1 MNRNLALETLAGAL
15 LVALLEPHFSSLA
28 FAQQTPSTPPQSA
41 EVENGPSRTA
51 ANPDNPGAT
60 TEAPAEGDDLG
71 GLASLL
77 AEPVVTTASRSA
89 ERASTAPS
97 TVYSITAGELQ
108 TFGIRTIDEALGFL
122 GMGVYTASPRDYFG
136 GIDVGAQG
144 VLLRDR
150 GRHMLGLLNGH
161 VMNSQ
166 VHGAVSINEAFG
178 VPLEAI
184 DHIEVML
191 GAGSVMY
198 GSNAMLLVVN
208 VVTRQARDLRGVH
221 LVGELGVAAPHDGKN
236 GAGEGRY
243 GVRYRTGASGAA
255 TFGEQ
260 AELMIALEWL
270 EDRSSTYGMGPS
282 VSTAGPISFRP
293 GETEWG
299 GQAHHRMIAPSGLLS
314 ARYRDFRLLMQ
325 ADHYERG
332 MPLVGTFQD
341 PDSVEKQDA
350 IRLDLRHSIDLGA
363 LATLGSRLYAD
374 YQRFS
379 ENSSWIES
387 YVCLPGQ
394 ENGCRLQTSA
404 NARWIGLEEQLALD
418 WLLDGTLSTMVG
430 FDLRGR
436 STESR
441 SADYRDLVNGTLSD
455 AVPTPH
461 SERTGVLGAVFA
473 QQLWK
478 PTAWLTLN
486 AGARVDTDTDFAAH
500 VSPRVAVT
508 VEPADGTSIRAS
520 YSEAF
525 RGPTPYEL
533 DEVDPTFR
541 LAPLSLKPELVRA
554 VELEWRQRLGF
565 TSFSLRG
572 FASFYQD
579 FIDSRSVTAEEFAA
593 ASATQSPTVDGSIA
607 VVNDNL
613 SSIRA
618 IGVSPSVVLRP
629 ARGLEMGGSFNYS
642 HTRRD
647 GTPLP
652 IMPSAFGNARI
663 AWQPVPEGVTIAAAA
678 IIAGK
683 RKVDFGPFPADIEI
697 GEQVDV
703 RTTVSGPTGFS
714 GLHFRASLTYVVNPS
729 LPYTVAQ
736 PGSGAPGEGPLLIPV
751 ASQLYGFLGLQ
762 YDLSP

>member
-1 MNRNLALETLAGAL
+1 MNRNLVRKALAGAL
-15 LVALLEPHFSSLA
+15 LVTLLEHNLSSLA
-28 FAQQTPSTPPQSA
+28 FAQQPPSTPAPSA
-41 EVENGPSRTA
+41 ELENEPKTA
-51 ANPDNPGAT
+51 ANPGAPGAT
-60 TEAPAEGDDLG
+60 TAAPAEGGDLG
-71 GLASLL
+71 DLASLL

-97 TVYSITAGELQ
+97 TVYSITAAELQ

-122 GMGVYTASPRDYFG
+122 GLGVYTASPRDYFG

-208 VVTRQARDLRGVH
+208 IVTRHARDLRGVH
-221 LVGELGVAAPHDGKN
+221 LIGELGVAAPHEGKN
-236 GAGEGRY
+236 LIGEGRY
-243 GVRYRTGASGAA
+243 GLRYRTGASGAA

-260 AELMIALEWL
+260 TELMIALEWL
-270 EDRSSTYGMGPS
+270 EDRSSAYGIGPS
-282 VSTAGPISFRP
+282 VTTAGAISFRP

-325 ADHYERG
+325 ANHYERE

-341 PDSVEKQDA
+341 PDALETQDA
-350 IRLDLRHSIDLGA
+350 LRLDLRHSIDLGA

-387 YVCLPGQ
+387 YTCLPGQ
-394 ENGCRLQTSA
+394 DNGCRLQSSA
-404 NARWIGLEEQLALD
+404 NARWLGLEEQLSLD
-418 WLLDGTLSTMVG
+418 WLLDGTVSTMVG

-441 SADYRDLVNGTLSD
+441 SADSRDLVNGTFSD

-478 PTAWLTLN
+478 PTKWLTLN
-486 AGARVDTDTDFAAH
+486 VGARVDADTDFAAH
-500 VSPRVAVT
+500 LSPRVAVT

-533 DEVDPTFR
+533 DELDPTFR
-541 LAPLSLKPELVRA
+541 LAPVSLKPELVRA

-565 TSFSLRG
+565 ASFSLRG
-572 FASFYQD
+572 FASFYRD
-579 FIDSRSVTAEEFAA
+579 FIDSRSATAEEFAA
-593 ASATQSPTVDGSIA
+593 AAATQSPTVDGSIA
-607 VVNDNL
+607 VVNDNV
-613 SSIRA
+613 SSLRA
-618 IGVSPSVVLRP
+618 IGASPSVVLRP

-642 HTRRD
+642 HARRD
-647 GTPLP
+647 GAPLL
-652 IMPSAFGNARI
+652 IMPPVFGNARI

-678 IIAGK
+678 IVAGK
-683 RKVDFGPFPADIEI
+683 RKVTFGPFPADIEI
-697 GEQVDV
+697 GEQLDL
-703 RTTVSGPTGFS
+703 RTTVSGPTGLS
-714 GLHFRASLTYVVNPS
+714 GLQFRASLTYVLNRS
-729 LPYTVAQ
+729 LPYTVAA
-736 PGSGAPGEGPLLIPV
+736 PGTGAPGEGPLLIPV
-751 ASQLYGFLGLQ
+751 ASQLYGFVGLQ